1 MANTYRGKYNPN
13 RTELFKISRSKVEYF
28 LNCKRCFFLDRKLG
42 IGQPP
47 GFPFNLNSAVD
58 SLLKSEFD
66 QYREVQKPHPY
77 IKKIGINAVPFK
89 HEKIEEWR
97 FNFKGVS
104 YNHESLKFHVFGAVD
119 DLWINLDNN
128 ELIVVDYKSTSKAGE
143 VTLDAAWQ
151 IGYKRQMEFYQYL
164 LRRNGFKVSDTGYF
178 VYCNGIK
185 DKPSFDE
192 RMDFK
197 ISLIPYT
204 GNDNW
209 IENTLSEIHSLLNQN
224 SIPKHTE
231 DCEYCKYQLNT
242 SDL

>member
-1 MANTYRGKYNPN
+1 MIKTYRGKYNPN
-13 RTELFKISRSKVEYF
+13 RPEYFKISRSKVEFY

-58 SLLKSEFD
+58 SLLKNEFD
-66 QYREVQKPHPY
+66 QYRETQKPHPY

-143 VTLDAAWQ
+143 VTLDADWQ
-151 IGYKRQMEFYQYL
+151 IGYKRQMEFYQHL

-178 VYCNGIK
+178 VYCNGINNR
-185 DKPSFDE
+185 PRFDE
-192 RMDFK
+192 KMDFK
-197 ISLIPYT
+197 ISLIPYI

-209 IENTLSEIHSLLNQN
+209 VESTLNEIHSLLNQDH
-224 SIPKHTE
+224 IPEHSKT
-231 DCEYCKYQLNT
+231 CKYCDYQMKT
-242 SDL
+242 STL

>member
-1 MANTYRGKYNPN
+1 MENIYRGKYNPN
-13 RTELFKISRSKVEYF
+13 RPEFFKISRSKVEYF

-66 QYREVQKPHPY
+66 QYREAQKPHPY

-104 YNHESLKFHVFGAVD
+104 YNHEALKFHLFGAVD

-143 VTLDAAWQ
+143 VTIDAAWQ

-164 LRRNGFKVSDTGYF
+164 LRRNGFRR
-178 VYCNGIK
+178 
-185 DKPSFDE
+185 E
-192 RMDFK
+192 
-197 ISLIPYT
+197 
-204 GNDNW
+204 
-209 IENTLSEIHSLLNQN
+209 
-224 SIPKHTE
+224 
-231 DCEYCKYQLNT
+231 
-242 SDL
+242 

>member
-1 MANTYRGKYNPN
+1 MIKTYRGKYNPN
-13 RTELFKISRSKVEYF
+13 RPEYFKISRSKVEFY

-42 IGQPP
+42 IGQSP

-58 SLLKSEFD
+58 SLLKNEFD
-66 QYREVQKPHPY
+66 QYRETQKPHPY

-143 VTLDAAWQ
+143 VTLDADWQ
-151 IGYKRQMEFYQYL
+151 IGYKRQMEFYQHL

-178 VYCNGIK
+178 VYCNGINN
-185 DKPSFDE
+185 KPRFDE
-192 RMDFK
+192 KMDFK
-197 ISLIPYT
+197 ISLIPYI

-209 IENTLSEIHSLLNQN
+209 VESTLNEIHSLLNQDH
-224 SIPKHTE
+224 IPEHSKT
-231 DCEYCKYQLNT
+231 CKYCDYQMKTFIL
-242 SDL
+242 

>member
-1 MANTYRGKYNPN
+1 MIKTYRGKYNPN
-13 RTELFKISRSKVEYF
+13 RPEYFKISRSKVEFY

-58 SLLKSEFD
+58 SLLKNEFD
-66 QYREVQKPHPY
+66 QYRETQKPHPY

-143 VTLDAAWQ
+143 VTLDADWQ
-151 IGYKRQMEFYQYL
+151 IGYKRQMEFYQHL

-178 VYCNGIK
+178 VYCNGINNK
-185 DKPSFDE
+185 PRFDKK
-192 RMDFK
+192 MDFK
-197 ISLIPYT
+197 ISLIPYI

-209 IENTLSEIHSLLNQN
+209 VESTLNEIHSLLNQDH
-224 SIPKHTE
+224 IPEHSKT
-231 DCEYCKYQLNT
+231 CKYCDYQMKT
-242 SDL
+242 STL

>member
-1 MANTYRGKYNPN
+1 MIKTYRGKYNPN
-13 RTELFKISRSKVEYF
+13 RPEYYKISRSKVEFY

-58 SLLKSEFD
+58 SLLKNEFD
-66 QYREVQKPHPY
+66 QYRETQKAHPY

-143 VTLDAAWQ
+143 VTLDADWQ
-151 IGYKRQMEFYQYL
+151 IGYKRQMEFYQHL

-178 VYCNGIK
+178 VYCNGINNR
-185 DKPSFDE
+185 PRFDE
-192 RMDFK
+192 KMDFK
-197 ISLIPYT
+197 ISLIPYI

-209 IENTLSEIHSLLNQN
+209 VESTLNEIHSLLNQDH
-224 SIPKHTE
+224 IPEHSKT
-231 DCEYCKYQLNT
+231 CKYCDYQMKTFIL
-242 SDL
+242 

>member
-1 MANTYRGKYNPN
+1 MENIYRGKYNSN
-13 RTELFKISRSKVEYF
+13 RPEFFKISRSKVEYF

-66 QYREVQKPHPY
+66 QYREAQKRHPY

-97 FNFKGVS
+97 YNFKGVS
-104 YNHESLKFHVFGAVD
+104 FNHEALKFHLFGAVD

-143 VTLDAAWQ
+143 VTIDAAWQ

-185 DKPSFDE
+185 NKPSFDE

-209 IENTLSEIHSLLNQN
+209 IEKTLSEIHSLLNQN

>member
-1 MANTYRGKYNPN
+1 MIKTYRGKYNPN
-13 RTELFKISRSKVEYF
+13 RPEYFKISRSKVEFY

-58 SLLKSEFD
+58 SLLKNEFD
-66 QYREVQKPHPY
+66 QYRETQKAHPY

-143 VTLDAAWQ
+143 VTLDADWQ
-151 IGYKRQMEFYQYL
+151 IGYKRQMEFYQHL

-178 VYCNGIK
+178 VYCNGINNR
-185 DKPSFDE
+185 PRFDE
-192 RMDFK
+192 KMDFK
-197 ISLIPYT
+197 ISLIPYI

-209 IENTLSEIHSLLNQN
+209 VESTLNEIHSLLNQDH
-224 SIPKHTE
+224 IPEHSKT
-231 DCEYCKYQLNT
+231 CKYCDYQMKTFIL
-242 SDL
+242 

>member
-1 MANTYRGKYNPN
+1 MIKTYRGKYNPN
-13 RTELFKISRSKVEYF
+13 RPEYFKISRSKVEFY

-58 SLLKSEFD
+58 SLLKNEFD
-66 QYREVQKPHPY
+66 QYRETQKAHPY

-143 VTLDAAWQ
+143 VTLDAEWQ
-151 IGYKRQMEFYQYL
+151 IGYKRQMEFYQHL

-178 VYCNGIK
+178 VYCNGINN
-185 DKPSFDE
+185 KPRFDE
-192 RMDFK
+192 KMDFK
-197 ISLIPYT
+197 ISLIPYI

-209 IENTLSEIHSLLNQN
+209 VESTLNEIHSLLNQDH
-224 SIPKHTE
+224 IPEHSKT
-231 DCEYCKYQLNT
+231 CKYCDYQMKTFIL
-242 SDL
+242 

>member
-1 MANTYRGKYNPN
+1 MIKTYRGKYNPH
-13 RTELFKISRSKVEYF
+13 RPEYFKISRSKVEFY
-28 LNCKRCFFLDRKLG
+28 LNCKRCFFLDRKLA
-42 IGQPP
+42 IAQPP

-58 SLLKSEFD
+58 SLLKNEFD
-66 QYREVQKPHPY
+66 QYREAQKPHPY
-77 IKKIGINAVPFK
+77 IKKIGVNAVPFK

-104 YNHESLKFHVFGAVD
+104 YNHENLKFHVFGAVD

-143 VTLDAAWQ
+143 ITLDADWQ

-164 LRRNGFKVSDTGYF
+164 LRCNGFKVSDTGYF
-178 VYCNGIK
+178 VYCNGINN
-185 DKPSFDE
+185 KPSFDE
-192 RMDFK
+192 KMDFK

-209 IENTLSEIHSLLNQN
+209 VECTLNEIHSLLNQDN
-224 SIPKHTE
+224 IPEHSKT
-231 DCEYCKYQLNT
+231 CKYCNYQMKT
-242 SDL
+242 STL